1 MDNNRFKELFG
12 RYLEHQLSESEE
24 NELMRDIY
32 ALSDKELESFLDNCY
47 DNAPANHS
55 IDREDADR
63 IFNTI
68 VRTARQKR
76 NRLIIKRI
84 TTLAASVVL
93 LLSAGYFIINAL
105 IENSE
110 KFSIAQD
117 ITPGGEK
124 AVLTLS
130 DGSVVELTS
139 SKDSILMN
147 KENDVVIKVQNN
159 KLLYEKKTK
168 AKSSEIKYNTLTTPR
183 SAEYQM
189 TLPDGTNVWLNAES
203 SIMFPVSFSSKER
216 KVYITGEVYFE
227 VTKTVDKRPFIVEL
241 ADKAKIEVLGTHFN
255 INAYDN
261 EAGVRTT
268 LIEGS
273 VKVESLVTSDSF
285 VITPGQQATISK
297 NGQLSVGVVDIEE
310 AIAWKN
316 GRFIFEK
323 ADIYTIMR
331 QLERWYNVRVEFEGA
346 INTHF
351 GGAISRK
358 VNISKIFEMLE
369 MTNEVKFKLNDST
382 VTVLGK

>member
-1 MDNNRFKELFG
+1 MKNERLTYLFN
-12 RYLEHQLSESEE
+12 RYLEQKLFDNEE
-24 NELMRDIY
+24 IELMKEISGISDEERESLIDEFYDKLPLTHHLDKRDAERMFSKIVFKSLK
-32 ALSDKELESFLDNCY
+32 ARKKVLLRR
-47 DNAPANHS
+47 AIS
-55 IDREDADR
+55 I
-63 IFNTI
+63 
-68 VRTARQKR
+68 
-76 NRLIIKRI
+76 
-84 TTLAASVVL
+84 AASVIVAL
-93 LLSAGYFIINAL
+93 TAIYFTTDYFIQNHK
-105 IENSE
+105 EY
-110 KFSIAQD
+110 IASQD

-139 SKDSILMN
+139 SKDSILTN
-147 KENDVVIKVQNN
+147 KENDVVIKVENN

-168 AKSSEIKYNTLTTPR
+168 AKGSEIKYNTLTTPR
-183 SAEYQM
+183 SAEFQM
-189 TLPDGTNVWLNAES
+189 TLPDGTNVWLNAECS
-203 SIMFPVSFSSKER
+203 MMFPVSFSSKER

-255 INAYDN
+255 VNAYDN

-273 VKVESLVTSDSF
+273 VKVQSLVTSDSF